1 MGVFASV
8 LAFLFWNL
16 GVMRIGPGKAG
27 LSIHL
32 MPVFGTFLSI
42 VMLDE
47 GLAPY
52 HIIGAALVFIGV
64 ALCGMKTARAV
75 KPRLNDSRNG
85 ISEKKR
91 EKPYA
96 ILEKDGDQ
104 SLETFFKKHKR
115 LPF

>member
-1 MGVFASV
+1 
-8 LAFLFWNL
+8 
-16 GVMRIGPGKAG
+16 
-27 LSIHL
+27 
-32 MPVFGTFLSI
+32 
-42 VMLDE
+42 MLDE

-75 KPRLNDSRNG
+75 KPRLNDSRNR
-85 ISEKKR
+85 ISGKKR

-96 ILEKDGDQ
+96 ILEKDSDQ